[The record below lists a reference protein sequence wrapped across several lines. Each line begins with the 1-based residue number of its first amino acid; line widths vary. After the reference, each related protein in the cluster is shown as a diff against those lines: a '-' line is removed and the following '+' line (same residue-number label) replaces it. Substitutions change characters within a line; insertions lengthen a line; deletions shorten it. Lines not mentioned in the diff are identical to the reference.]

1 MIHQYGKVHV
11 YKKTNKEIEKI
22 LFSEILEKVEK
33 PGRYIGKEYNE
44 IVKKSDNKLIKV
56 ALSFPDLYEIG
67 MSYLGFKIL
76 YDIINKREDALA
88 ERVFSPAGDME
99 ELMLKKNIPL
109 FSLETYRPLS
119 DFDIIGFSLQHELC
133 YTNVLNIMNLGN
145 IDIHSFKRNE
155 SNPLIIA
162 GGPSA
167 FNPEPLADFVDL
179 FVIGDGEDII
189 NEMID
194 VYQLWLK
201 DGEAREKK
209 SLLKKLDKLSG
220 TYVPSFYD
228 VNYFSDGRI
237 KSFQKNEQ
245 EVKTKIKK
253 RIQVDLD
260 SAPFPVSPIVPNIDI
275 VHDRI
280 ALEIFRG
287 CTRGCRFC
295 QAGMIYRPVRERTE
309 KKLLKLADESLE
321 QTGYEEISLSSLS
334 SSDYSQIDSLIE
346 KLVDRYQ
353 DRGVGVSLPSL
364 RIDGFSVQ
372 LARQTQRVRKTGLTF
387 APEVGTDRMSN
398 TVNKNVSENDLY
410 QTIQYAF
417 KEGWR
422 RIKLYF
428 MIGLPTE
435 TWDDI
440 EGIINMV
447 KKVEMIGK
455 RIVGKKFSLS
465 ISVNAFIPKSHTPFQ
480 WVGQEKEDILKEKY
494 NYIAKKIRSKNIS
507 YSYPDT
513 KLSLLEAIFA
523 RGDRRL
529 AKVLEEAYR
538 MGCKFDS
545 WREYFN
551 FNHWE
556 TAFQKC
562 QIDMSFYAH
571 RERKKEEMMPWD
583 LIDCGTKKDF
593 LWLEW
598 QRALQGVTIDD
609 CRSSGCHNC
618 GLQEVCKKLIETKNN
633 QENNKEAD
641 VKECIID

>member
-1 MIHQYGKVHV
+1 M
-11 YKKTNKEIEKI
+11 YKKTKNEIEKI
-22 LFSEILEKVEK
+22 LFSEMLEKVEK

-44 IVKKSDNKLIKV
+44 IVKKSDNQLIKV

-119 DFDIIGFSLQHELC
+119 DFDVIGFSLQHELC
-133 YTNVLNIMNLGN
+133 YTNVLNIMSLGN
-145 IDIHSFKRNE
+145 IDIHSSKRNE
-155 SNPLIIA
+155 GDPLIIA

-189 NEMID
+189 NEIID

-201 DGEAREKK
+201 EGEDREKK
-209 SLLKKLDKLSG
+209 ALLKKLDRLSG

-228 VNYFSDGRI
+228 VNYFSDGKI
-237 KSFQKNEQ
+237 ESFQKNEQ
-245 EVKTKIKK
+245 DVKTKIKK

-260 SAPFPVSPIVPNIDI
+260 SAPFPVSPIVPNVDI

-280 ALEIFRG
+280 TLEIFRG

-295 QAGMIYRPVRERTE
+295 QAGMIYRPVRERSE
-309 KKLLKLADESLE
+309 KKLLNLANESLE
-321 QTGYEEISLSSLS
+321 HTGYEEISLSSLS

-455 RIVGKKFSLS
+455 KMVGKKFSLN
-465 ISVNAFIPKSHTPFQ
+465 ISVNAFVPKPHTPFQ
-480 WVGQEKEDILKEKY
+480 WVGQEKESILTEKY
-494 NYIAKKIRSKNIS
+494 NYIAKKIRSKHIS

-513 KLSLLEAIFA
+513 KLSFLEAIFA

-529 AKVLEEAYR
+529 CKVLEEAYR

-551 FNHWE
+551 FHNWE

-571 RERKKEEMMPWD
+571 RERNKEENMPWD
-583 LIDCGTKKDF
+583 LIDCGITKDF

-609 CRSSGCHNC
+609 CRSSLCHNC
-618 GLQEVCKKLIETKNN
+618 GLQELCKKLNEEKNN
-633 QENNKEAD
+633 KGQMLKN
-641 VKECIID
+641 V

>member
-1 MIHQYGKVHV
+1 MINKYGKVHV

-44 IVKKSDNKLIKV
+44 IVKKSDNKTIKV

-133 YTNVLNIMNLGN
+133 YTNVLNIMSLGN

-189 NEMID
+189 NEIID

-201 DGEAREKK
+201 EGEAREKK

-253 RIQVDLD
+253 RILVDLD

-280 ALEIFRG
+280 TLEIFRG

-309 KKLLKLADESLE
+309 KNLLKLADESLE
-321 QTGYEEISLSSLS
+321 HTGYEEISLSSLS

-455 RIVGKKFSLS
+455 KMVGKKFSLS

-494 NYIAKKIRSKNIS
+494 NYITKKIRSKNIS

-529 AKVLEEAYR
+529 GKVLEEAYR

-551 FNHWE
+551 FNNWE

-571 RERKKEEMMPWD
+571 RERNKEEIMPWD
-583 LIDCGTKKDF
+583 LIDCGIKKDF

-633 QENNKEAD
+633 KEAD